1 MKSIEARAIIS
12 AADKTGSVFDRLIQK
27 MKGVEKSA
35 QSLGN
40 VKPPRFV
47 GNLEKELQRLKLSDK
62 ELQGVRERRQ
72 KFYEELRAARPKAE
86 LFFRA
91 DRDWMDREV
100 QHWRKMK
107 SGIDEAAQAHKR
119 WKSSVGAAAGVVG
132 GMAARGAAFAGGAYG
147 AYRVGRAG
155 VKSAAENQR
164 ESARDYMAGLTPEE
178 SKRLEAEALRGSGK
192 YQSIDSQT
200 MHERLRDTAM
210 STRSIDTAIQMSDT
224 IGQMTTVLQSLK
236 GKDKA
241 IEEGRK
247 FFTAL
252 DVLGKNLD
260 PKEVRELAEGYTKAL
275 GVEGADMD
283 LGGVLAMSKRLK
295 SAGATVS
302 NRFLMTTGV
311 GLGRDMGDE
320 RAGNAISMMM
330 QQEVQ
335 ATKGAKSYGIESGLR
350 GKDGKFVDRSTMM
363 RDPDY
368 WAWKNIS
375 EAMRRKKLDPS
386 KPEDVN
392 TYLQSAYSN
401 SSARDVLSKLMTQ
414 REQYEGKAVQFGK
427 APGLAAGEPGPGGLQ
442 GRDPF
447 VAYEAVF
454 AQLRTLAGQAPIM
467 DQAASALNKLSGSI
481 SGLNDAVSKNSD
493 WFKGAGE
500 KVSKWWDSETGD
512 AQAIW
517 NAGKKVLDWDKSMG
531 ISPPWAPKKPVPY
544 PAGEVPMGKDY
555 SARQQHSAAY
565 WGGLGREGA
574 SAASAARLR
583 REAKEQARRTT
594 LAAPGVTQ
602 TMTYGTG
609 MQNQAGVEKSANVT
623 VRGDIEGQV
632 EGIFK
637 VEAGSEL
644 LRVVE
649 DMRRLAIDVR
659 GRLSTLGANS
669 NGPGSTGRS
678 SPDAQAPGGTG
689 FGGGGM

>member
-1 MKSIEARAIIS
+1 MKSIEARAVIS
-12 AADKTGSVFDRLIQK
+12 AADKTGGVFDKLAAKI
-27 MKGVEKSA
+27 KGVEKSA
-35 QSLGN
+35 QALGN
-40 VKPPRFV
+40 VKAPKFT
-47 GNLEKELQRLKLSDK
+47 GNLEEELRRLKLSEK
-62 ELQGVRERRQ
+62 ELMGVRDRRQ
-72 KFYEELRAARPKAE
+72 RFMDELRGQRPKAE
-86 LFFRA
+86 HYFRA
-91 DRDWMDREV
+91 QGEWMDREV
-100 QHWRKMK
+100 NHWRKMK
-107 SGIDEAAQAHKR
+107 AGIDEAASAHKR
-119 WKSSVGAAAGVVG
+119 WRSGMAAAGAAAG
-132 GMAARGAAFAGGAYG
+132 AAAAKGFAVAGGAYG

-164 ESARDYMAGLTPEE
+164 ESARDYLAGLSPAE
-178 SKRLEAEALRGSGK
+178 SKRLEDEALRVSGK

-200 MHERLRDTAM
+200 AHERLRDTAM
-210 STRSIDTAIQMSDT
+210 STRSVDTAMNLSET

-260 PKEVRELAEGYTKAL
+260 PKEFRELAEGYTKAL

-295 SAGATVS
+295 AAGATIS

-320 RAGNAISMMM
+320 RAGNAIAMMM

-335 ATKGAKSYGIESGLR
+335 ATKGAKAYGIESGLR
-350 GKDGKFVDRSTMM
+350 DKNGKFVDRSTMM

-375 EAMRRKKLDPS
+375 AAMRRKKLDPS

-414 REQYEGKAVQFGK
+414 REQYEGKAVQFEK
-427 APGLAAGEPGPGGLQ
+427 APGLEAGKPGPGGLQ

-500 KVSKWWDSETGD
+500 KVSKWWDSETRD

-517 NAGKKVLDWDKSMG
+517 DAGKKVLDWDKRTG
-531 ISPPWAPKKPVPY
+531 ITPPWAPKKSDPY
-544 PAGEVPMGKDY
+544 PAGDDPMGKDY
-555 SARQQHSAAY
+555 SARQQHSAEY

-583 REAKEQARRTT
+583 REAADQKAW
-594 LAAPGVTQ
+594 AAPSVSQ

-609 MQNQAGVEKSANVT
+609 LQNQASVERSAEVS

-644 LRVVE
+644 LRIV
-649 DMRRLAIDVR
+649 DTMQRLAIEVR